1 MLFVFMKCLLSL
13 CFAFLSAVVALLK
26 SVGAGT
32 GLTYVITGEALLN
45 DGTALVLYTLFF
57 ELVAKFP
64 DHEITAEF
72 IVVYFVKVII
82 ISPLI
87 GIAMGAVS
95 VILIGLANMR
105 HREDD
110 TTIQLAVTFCCAY
123 FSFYVAQRILLV
135 SGVLACCTAGVIL
148 SRYAVP
154 RYLKAETIESVWSAL
169 EWIGNTLLF
178 FLAGL
183 IIGKLAVLKVAAIDL
198 LYIVVVYLFLVG
210 IRYVIVLI
218 LFPALVYSGNGCNN
232 VATAIFVGWSGL
244 RGAVSIAL
252 SLSFYQSTLDGSTK
266 ASDSDAES
274 LMFLV
279 GGIAALTLLI
289 NATSSKWILQK
300 LHLLE
305 EMDISDAVSVVDPH
319 KREYHNPHTKST
331 VNRNINRKQKETKIM
346 FEYLK
351 KRIRL
356 KVYNLIETTQQQYLA
371 DYLDLS
377 FVFRHCSILKNAPE
391 AAFFPVNGNTEA
403 VMENEE
409 PEPHGED
416 QKEDFESEMDRF
428 STASMNGEE
437 TEEFKSRKLTQS
449 KIDKLLAGL
458 STKESVAKE
467 DFQLIDKEVE
477 LIEQEEPELKKHHSH
492 ARENLQS
499 KIVRQRSSIV
509 RRNSK
514 MNFGEHKHEEHE
526 TEDEEE
532 AVRPI
537 SAPASR
543 MGVLKRKKSIAYN
556 DFIQTRLRSL
566 STIQRY
572 GGPEEFESFPRD
584 GENAPIEKPRRN
596 TLVKFQSMDA
606 FPRPEGKAKEASDD
620 EQIGD
625 HKDRKKQKKR
635 STMTTTTT
643 DSSYGPIVSHDTD
656 GLLSH
661 QESKK
666 EEEDVSTPH
675 PSVVPFSH
683 RFDQQKKQKEKEME
697 EVQQIIKEEEN
708 ESFEGFE
715 EDCDEHEAISGGR
728 ERGQMTKELANDSE
742 SHDAS
747 FQSLDLPLE
756 LEKTKELIENQEEID
771 SSPTPSTEKRL
782 SETIDLSPNKLL
794 SFRLLHNIIYYDLL
808 ITMRKVFFEV
818 LRVNYF
824 KQINSGQLPSKSFA
838 AILLLN
844 SIDIS
849 LNKIR
854 TATDKLDDL
863 HILTESHYYLKKLNE
878 KRLENKRNGYSFHN
892 RSHSH
897 HQHPDND
904 NSRVS
909 DPVSPTA
916 GIGDKHFIHQL
927 HFRGI
932 DDEDSRQQHTSQHK
946 SHHHDQDEDPYHY
959 YSIHLQTVVMVLMAF
974 IEGHEFAQSRI
985 AFYLGE
991 TEGIDTPEEDIVINE
1006 SKQLVLIAKE
1016 LLLII
1021 YKPILKYIYSK
1032 RILFSIFSLQQTLIE
1047 QFVVEGIIN
1056 MKYSELLFDEIHS
1069 DIEHLQS
1076 LERKKIFSYYY
1087 TKFGEGSAKHVDEE
1101 KAERRAQTRE
1111 QPESSSEKFSL
1122 NHVRLV
1128 PIFGKYFLEYYFEE
1142 FLNSYHFMKERC
1154 MKLIR

>member
-1 MLFVFMKCLLSL
+1 L
-13 CFAFLSAVVALLK
+13 CFSFLNGFELAVVALLK

-331 VNRNINRKQKETKIM
+331 VNRNITRKQKETKIM

-409 PEPHGED
+409 REPAGEGHTDD
-416 QKEDFESEMDRF
+416 QKEDFESDMERF

-437 TEEFKSRKLTQS
+437 TEEYKSRKMTQS

-458 STKESVAKE
+458 STRESVSRE
-467 DFQLIDKEVE
+467 DYQLIDKEME
-477 LIEQEEPELKKHHSH
+477 LLQQEEAQKHHH
-492 ARENLQS
+492 HDNGTEKLQA

-509 RRNSK
+509 RRHSK
-514 MNFGEHKHEEHE
+514 MNFGGTDDEHE
-526 TEDEEE
+526 AKDEE

-537 SAPASR
+537 SAPLSR
-543 MGVLKRKKSIAYN
+543 AGSLKRKKSIAYN

-584 GENAPIEKPRRN
+584 EETAPVEKPRRN

-620 EQIGD
+620 EQVRTEND
-625 HKDRKKQKKR
+625 NKKKQKKKR
-635 STMTTTTT
+635 STVMTTTTT
-643 DSSYGPIVSHDTD
+643 DSSYGPLVSNDTD
-656 GLLSH
+656 VLLSD
-661 QESKK
+661 QESLKQ
-666 EEEDVSTPH
+666 EEDVSTPH
-675 PSVVPFSH
+675 PSVVPFS
-683 RFDQQKKQKEKEME
+683 RRVDLQELKELKEQKFKEE
-697 EVQQIIKEEEN
+697 QIQIFKEEEI
-708 ESFEGFE
+708 ESIQGFE
-715 EDCDEHEAISGGR
+715 EDYDEHDAISGA
-728 ERGQMTKELANDSE
+728 KKHHIAKDLANDSE

-747 FQSLDLPLE
+747 YQSLDVPLE
-756 LEKTKELIENQEEID
+756 LEKTRELIENQKEID

-782 SETIDLSPNKLL
+782 SETIDLSPHKLL

-878 KRLENKRNGYSFHN
+878 KRLENRRNGYSFHDP
-892 RSHSH
+892 HSPH
-897 HQHPDND
+897 HKNHFHGTPSEQP
-904 NSRVS
+904 
-909 DPVSPTA
+909 SPTA
-916 GIGDKHFIHQL
+916 QIGEKHFIHQL

-932 DDEDSRQQHTSQHK
+932 DDEDSRHPSSENKHK
-946 SHHHDQDEDPYHY
+946 HNELDEDPYHY

-1006 SKQLVLIAKE
+1006 SKQLVLVAKE

-1032 RILFSIFSLQQTLIE
+1032 RILFSIFSLQQALIE

-1087 TKFGEGSAKHVDEE
+1087 TKFGENSAKQGKVDEE
-1101 KAERRAQTRE
+1101 KAERRAQTKE

-1122 NHVRLV
+1122 NHIRLV
-1128 PIFGKYFLEYYFEE
+1128 PIFAKYFLEYYFEE

-1154 MKLIR
+1154 TKLIR